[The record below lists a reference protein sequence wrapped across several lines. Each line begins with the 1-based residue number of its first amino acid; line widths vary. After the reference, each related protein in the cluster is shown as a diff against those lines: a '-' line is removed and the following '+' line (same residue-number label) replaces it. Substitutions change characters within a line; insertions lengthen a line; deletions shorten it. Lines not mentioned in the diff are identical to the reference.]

1 MKERLKIKTRRAGL
15 YRPNDYGEPAS
26 SSGYNSPR
34 LVEWISDKENVET
47 PFTVYVDRDLVAGLQ
62 DPNPNKMGWVLE
74 SRQIV
79 PDVIQVL
86 QNNLEVFKKSYKY
99 IFTCQTDL
107 LALGEPFV
115 YTISNAVTWI
125 KPENQKV
132 HSKNKLV
139 SMIASAKNF
148 CPGHNVRLD
157 WANKLAPYVDLFG
170 SGRPNELVQKED
182 GLVDY
187 MFSVAIENDASDA
200 YFTEKLTDCFAVGT
214 VPVYFGSKRVIEE
227 YFDERGIIWLS
238 SIEDVKSLTEKDYYS
253 RMPYIE
259 TNFQAAIN
267 LPTSEDFI
275 TYTYLQ

>member
-1 MKERLKIKTRRAGL
+1 MIEKIKIKTPRAGL

-26 SSGYNSPR
+26 SSGYNSPK
-34 LVEWISDKENVET
+34 LVEWVSDRENIDT
-47 PFTVYVDRDLVAGLQ
+47 PFTVYVDRDLAAGLR
-62 DPNPNKMGWVLE
+62 DPNPDKMGWVLE
-74 SRQIV
+74 SRQII
-79 PDVIQVL
+79 PDVIQML
-86 QNNLEVFKKSYKY
+86 QNNVETFKKSYKH

-107 LALGEPFV
+107 LALGRPFS

-125 KPENQKV
+125 KPENQKI
-132 HSKNKLV
+132 HSKSKLV

-148 CPGHNVRLD
+148 CPGHNARLD

-170 SGRPNELVQKED
+170 SGRPNELINKED
-182 GLVDY
+182 GLVNY
-187 MFSVAIENDASDA
+187 MFSVAIENDNSGV

-214 VPVYFGSKRVIEE
+214 VPVYFGSKLAVEE
-227 YFDERGIIWLS
+227 YFDQRGVIWLN
-238 SIEDVKSLTEKDYYS
+238 SIDDVRNLTEEDYYS

-259 TNFQAAIN
+259 SNFQAAIN